1 MSLKKGEFF
10 ITAKSKNGKGL
21 VRKPVKGY
29 INEDI
34 SIGYDHRRSDELFA
48 TYIESGYKVASGW
61 TLKGCQM
68 NVSDII
74 EKIRK
79 FREMVDYKEQIE
91 KIKNYPIERQ

>member
-10 ITAKSKNGKGL
+10 ITTKSKNDKGF

-34 SIGYDHRRSDELFA
+34 SIGYDHRRSDEWFA
-48 TYIESGYKVASGW
+48 TDIESGYKVASGW

-79 FREMVDYKEQIE
+79 SREMVDYKEQIE
-91 KIKNYPIERQ
+91 KIKDYPVER

>member
-34 SIGYDHRRSDELFA
+34 SIGYDHRRSDEWFA
-48 TYIESGYKVASGW
+48 TDIESGYKVASGW
-61 TLKGCQM
+61 TLKDCQM
-68 NVSDII
+68 NVGDVIDKVK
-74 EKIRK
+74 KIR
-79 FREMVDYKEQIE
+79 EMSDYKEWIE
-91 KIKNYPIERQ
+91 KNKKYPIERQ

>member
-10 ITAKSKNGKGL
+10 ITAKSKNGKEL

-34 SIGYDHRRSDELFA
+34 SIGYDHRRSDEWFA
-48 TYIESGYKVASGW
+48 TDIESGYKVASGW

-79 FREMVDYKEQIE
+79 SREMVDYKEQIE
-91 KIKNYPIERQ
+91 KIKDYPVER